1 MSTTQ
6 EAAQFDVVGEED
18 VPLED
23 RIAEAVRRRG
33 AMKGVLTRHINH
45 INKLTSDH
53 KNIQQVKE
61 KLSVF
66 PECIENFEEAHAE
79 LVRLL
84 PNEELCSE
92 EESYKVA
99 VITRAMDLQEEI
111 SNWLAQY
118 EDNGKDE
125 EEVEETVSGVAVKQW
140 CSTTLD
146 SIEENRKLEAEL
158 LELAKRTRQ
167 QQLEL

>member
-18 VPLED
+18 VPLKD

-33 AMKGVLTRHINH
+33 AMKGVLTQHINH
-45 INKLTSDH
+45 IDKLTSDH

-66 PECIENFEEAHAE
+66 PESIENFEEAHAE

-84 PNEELCSE
+84 PNEELSSE

-99 VITRAMDLQEEI
+99 VITRAMDLQD
-111 SNWLAQY
+111 LQ
-118 EDNGKDE
+118 
-125 EEVEETVSGVAVKQW
+125 
-140 CSTTLD
+140 
-146 SIEENRKLEAEL
+146 
-158 LELAKRTRQ
+158 
-167 QQLEL
+167 

>member
-23 RIAEAVRRRG
+23 RIAEAVRRCG

-45 INKLTSDH
+45 IDKLTSDH

-84 PNEELCSE
+84 PNEELSSE

-99 VITRAMDLQEEI
+99 VITRAMDLQD
-111 SNWLAQY
+111 LQ
-118 EDNGKDE
+118 
-125 EEVEETVSGVAVKQW
+125 
-140 CSTTLD
+140 
-146 SIEENRKLEAEL
+146 
-158 LELAKRTRQ
+158 
-167 QQLEL
+167 